1 MNIILNFPTLDF
13 LIRKME
19 EWEFQ
24 NFSYRSLLCFLHI
37 MITSFL
43 STVIFFLFNIN
54 YCHLL
59 RNVCITD
66 DILGFS
72 QKLSAYP
79 STTTTLGKKIEGF
92 ERVFFFYVKLK
103 NLSFKIIPDII

>member
-19 EWEFQ
+19 EWEFP

-43 STVIFFLFNIN
+43 STVIFFLFNI
-54 YCHLL
+54 CHLL

-92 ERVFFFYVKLK
+92 ESFLFLCEIKKLV
-103 NLSFKIIPDII
+103 I

>member
-1 MNIILNFPTLDF
+1 M
-13 LIRKME
+13 
-19 EWEFQ
+19 
-24 NFSYRSLLCFLHI
+24 
-37 MITSFL
+37 
-43 STVIFFLFNIN
+43 
-54 YCHLL
+54 

-92 ERVFFFYVKLK
+92 ERVFFFM
-103 NLSFKIIPDII
+103 

>member
-1 MNIILNFPTLDF
+1 
-13 LIRKME
+13 
-19 EWEFQ
+19 
-24 NFSYRSLLCFLHI
+24 

-54 YCHLL
+54 YCLLL
-59 RNVCITD
+59 RNVSITD

-92 ERVFFFYVKLK
+92 ERVFFFM
-103 NLSFKIIPDII
+103 

>member
-1 MNIILNFPTLDF
+1 M
-13 LIRKME
+13 
-19 EWEFQ
+19 
-24 NFSYRSLLCFLHI
+24 
-37 MITSFL
+37 
-43 STVIFFLFNIN
+43 
-54 YCHLL
+54 

-103 NLSFKIIPDII
+103 NLSFKIIPDIIWWKCIEVVLLLYIIFDIVVLMVKDSI